1 MLTFCPFSRQRLAVA
16 AALFAAACA
25 APVLAQS
32 TPAAAATPPAAA
44 ASDAAVPTLQPVVV
58 TGNPLRSTQT
68 SAAVSVLD
76 GDALVLRRG
85 SSLGDTLE
93 GLPGVSSTYFGPNAN
108 RPVVRGQDGDRIRV
122 LSNAGA
128 SLDASA
134 LSFDHAVPID
144 PLVVERIEV
153 LRGPAALLYGGSAV
167 GGVVNA
173 IDQRIPRTPARGL
186 SAAGELRV
194 GGADGQRGVSAVMDQ
209 GSDGWAWHADAFWR
223 RTDDLH
229 VPRFERPNGAGG
241 TEPSTRVL
249 NAASAAQGGA
259 VGASLVG
266 AWGHLGLSVDHYGN
280 DYGVVAEDD
289 VTIRMK
295 RDKAAVSGEWRDLA
309 SWLPTLRVQGS
320 LTDYQHQEV
329 EGSGEVGT
337 TFKNRGGDL
346 RVEAVQARRALAGG
360 TLDGVFGAQ
369 AEASRFE
376 ALGEEAFVP
385 STRTRNAAAF
395 WLGQWQA
402 DPRWQWSA
410 GLRVERASV
419 DSLGDA
425 DPAEAKFGAAVQR
438 RFTPR
443 SASLGWSGDLGEGW
457 RLTGSLSRTERA
469 PTSYE
474 LYANGVHAATA
485 TFERG
490 DTAQRL
496 EQGRHGELGLHWQG
510 SGRQLQLQVYRSDF
524 GRYIALL
531 PTGEPD
537 FVNADGE
544 AFPVYAFR
552 AVPARLQGWELQ
564 GTQRLWQGAGS
575 TLDLEAQW
583 DGVRADNRATGEP
596 LPRIAPQRV
605 KLGLAWQGAAWRW
618 QAEVLR
624 AQAQN
629 RVPEDDLATPG
640 WTQFNVAGSVK
651 WRWQGQDALLFVR
664 LNNLGNALAYS
675 ASSTVT
681 VRGLAPLPGRSVSV
695 GLRWTL

>member
-1 MLTFCPFSRQRLAVA
+1 MLTSCPFSRQRLAVA
-16 AALFAAACA
+16 AAAAMAA
-25 APVLAQS
+25 SFTVQAQSPAVPESPIQAPVQ
-32 TPAAAATPPAAA
+32 
-44 ASDAAVPTLQPVVV
+44 TLQPVLI
-58 TGNPLRSTQT
+58 TGNPLRHAHNT
-68 SAAVSVLD
+68 APVSVLD

-85 SSLGDTLE
+85 SSLGDTLS
-93 GLPGVSSTYFGPNAN
+93 GLPGVSSTHFGPNAN
-108 RPVVRGQDGDRIRV
+108 RPVIRGQDGDRIRV
-122 LSNAGA
+122 LNNAGA

-186 SAAGELRV
+186 SGAGELRL
-194 GGADGQRGVSAVMDQ
+194 GGADGQRGASAVLDQ

-223 RTDDLH
+223 RTDDLR
-229 VPRFERPNGAGG
+229 VPRFERPDGAGG
-241 TEPSTRVL
+241 SAPSTRVV
-249 NAASAAQGGA
+249 NSASAAQGGA
-259 VGASLVG
+259 VGASLLG

-309 SWLPTLRVQGS
+309 PWLPTLRLQGS

-337 TFKNRGGDL
+337 TFKNRGGDV
-346 RVEAVQARRALAGG
+346 RVEAVQARREFAGG

-376 ALGEEAFVP
+376 ALGEEALVP
-385 STRTRNAAAF
+385 STRTRHAAAF
-395 WLGQWQA
+395 WLGQWGSSQA
-402 DPRWQWSA
+402 HPRWLWTA
-410 GLRVERASV
+410 GLRVERAAV

-425 DPAEAKFGAAVQR
+425 DAAEPKFGAAVQR

-443 SASLGWSGDLGEGW
+443 SASLGWSGDLGDGW
-457 RLTGSLSRTERA
+457 RFTGSLSRTERA

-485 TFERG
+485 TFECG
-490 DTAQRL
+490 DPAQRV

-510 SGRQLQLQVYRSDF
+510 SGRQVQLQAFRSDF

-537 FVNADGE
+537 VVNEDGE

-552 AVPARLQGWELQ
+552 AVPARLQGLELQ
-564 GTQRLWQGAGS
+564 GTQRLWQGGS

-583 DGVRADNRATGEP
+583 DWLRADNRATGEP
-596 LPRIAPQRV
+596 LPRIAPQRF

-618 QAEVLR
+618 QGEVMR
-624 AQAQN
+624 AQAQT
-629 RVPEDDLATPG
+629 RVPSDDAVTPG
-640 WTQFNVAGSVK
+640 WTQLNVAGSYR
-651 WRWQGQDALLFVR
+651 WHWQGQDALLFVR
-664 LNNLGNALAYS
+664 LNNLGNALATS

>member
-1 MLTFCPFSRQRLAVA
+1 MLTSCPFLRQRLAMAAA
-16 AALFAAACA
+16 AALTTSWSPAAQ
-25 APVLAQS
+25 AQS
-32 TPAAAATPPAAA
+32 T
-44 ASDAAVPTLQPVVV
+44 AVPEAPVQALQPVVV
-58 TGNPLRSTQT
+58 TGNPLRSTQPST
-68 SAAVSVLD
+68 PVSVLD

-85 SSLGDTLE
+85 SSLGDTLS

-108 RPVVRGQDGDRIRV
+108 RPVIRGQDGDRIRV
-122 LSNAGA
+122 LNNAGA
-128 SLDASA
+128 SIDAAA
-134 LSFDHAVPID
+134 LSFDHAVPLD

-173 IDQRIPRTPARGL
+173 IDQRIPRTPGRGL
-186 SAAGELRV
+186 SGAGELRL
-194 GGADGQRGVSAVMDQ
+194 GGADGQRGASAVLDQ
-209 GSDGWAWHADAFWR
+209 GSDGWAWHADGFWR
-223 RTDDLH
+223 RTDDLR
-229 VPRFERPNGAGG
+229 VPRFERPDGAGG
-241 TEPSTRVL
+241 TEPSTRVV
-249 NAASAAQGGA
+249 NSASAAQGGA
-259 VGASLVG
+259 LGASLVG

-309 SWLPTLRVQGS
+309 PWLPTLRVQGS

-346 RVEAVQARRALAGG
+346 RVEAVHARRAFAGG
-360 TLDGVFGAQ
+360 SLDGVFGAQ

-385 STRTRNAAAF
+385 STRTRHAAAF
-395 WLGQWQA
+395 WLGRWQA

-410 GLRVERASV
+410 GLRLERASV
-419 DSLGDA
+419 DSAGDA
-425 DPAEAKFGAAVQR
+425 DPAEPKFGAAAQR

-443 SASLGWSGDLGEGW
+443 SASLGWSGELGAGW
-457 RLTGSLSRTERA
+457 RFTGSLSRTERA

-510 SGRQLQLQVYRSDF
+510 SGRQVQLQVFRSDF

-537 FVNADGE
+537 FVNDDGE

-564 GTQRLWQGAGS
+564 ATQRLWQQGTRA
-575 TLDLEAQW
+575 LDLEAQW
-583 DGVRADNRATGEP
+583 DGVRADHRATGEP
-596 LPRIAPQRV
+596 LPRIAPQRF

-618 QAEVLR
+618 QGEVVR
-624 AQAQN
+624 AQAQT
-629 RVPEDDLATPG
+629 RVPSDDAVTPG
-640 WTQFNVAGSVK
+640 WTQLNVAGSYR
-651 WRWQGQDALLFVR
+651 WRWQGQDALLFLR

-681 VRGLAPLPGRSVSV
+681 VRGLAPLPGRSASV